1 MGSNE
6 LKDFQ
11 HYHIKALKERIKQL
25 ENELKRNGKDVKIQ
39 SKL

>member
-11 HYHIKALKERIKQL
+11 YYHIKALKERIKQL
-25 ENELKRNGKDVKIQ
+25 ENEVKMLHKNNI
-39 SKL
+39 K

>member
-11 HYHIKALKERIKQL
+11 YYHIKALKERIKQL
-25 ENELKRNGKDVKIQ
+25 ENELKAIYKYNATT
-39 SKL
+39 S